1 MNAIERQAMRLRRK
15 TVGRDFRSI
24 CPPAKRR
31 PKKLLRQ
38 PTFFLEQIQHKQQ
51 WRAGQ
56 RHWLSSSL
64 SSTILLPKVSLICVL
79 TTTSKFLTNA
89 CVDFDPEEEPPQDDS
104 DDNVSDDD
112 NAAAA
117 REHYVDVGK
126 SKLRKRDVVPLGP
139 RYEGAQISR
148 DAATGED
155 EDEDDPFSKG
165 FDEEESED
173 DVEDAAE
180 LSASEGED
188 EDISDE
194 DEDMQ
199 DGDESPAT
207 DMSDEDDEE
216 DDDDDDDD
224 DDDEEEA
231 EDKSELRKMMAEEQ
245 KTVAASL
252 SQAAKQDAE
261 KGRAVKTQRTTFD
274 SLLNAR
280 IKLQKALIGTNT
292 LTGVIS
298 DSAAATSAED
308 TQDAFLA
315 AETAAF
321 TLWSTLNS
329 LRKTLESSRTGHKR
343 KHAAYTLDTP
353 TEDLWNHMRSQE
365 LSAAPTR
372 ASILEKWN
380 QKARGASAITPKN
393 KLNNS
398 SANQSIVDVL
408 QEQLHGDRLTK
419 RARTPRS
426 CAPLQL
432 AAPATSEP
440 ASIYDDADFYG
451 LLLQSLL
458 EQRSADSIAASASS
472 SVSLSLPTGFQMR
485 REAKTKKNIDTKAS
499 KGRKMRYTVHEKLQ
513 NFMAVEDRST
523 WAERA
528 ADELFGSLFGA
539 RMGLAE
545 DDEDEQRD
553 EQEDEGEE
561 AGLMMFRS

>member
-1 MNAIERQAMRLRRK
+1 M
-15 TVGRDFRSI
+15 
-24 CPPAKRR
+24 
-31 PKKLLRQ
+31 
-38 PTFFLEQIQHKQQ
+38 
-51 WRAGQ
+51 
-56 RHWLSSSL
+56 
-64 SSTILLPKVSLICVL
+64 
-79 TTTSKFLTNA
+79 
-89 CVDFDPEEEPPQDDS
+89 
-104 DDNVSDDD
+104 
-112 NAAAA
+112 
-117 REHYVDVGK
+117 
-126 SKLRKRDVVPLGP
+126 PLGP

-173 DVEDAAE
+173 DAEDVAE

-188 EDISDE
+188 EDVSDE

-207 DMSDEDDEE
+207 DMSDEDDEDDEEEDE
-216 DDDDDDDD
+216 DD
-224 DDDEEEA
+224 EEA
-231 EDKSELRKMMAEEQ
+231 EDKTELRKMMAEEQ

-274 SLLNAR
+274 SLLNSR

-298 DSAAATSAED
+298 DSAASAED

-315 AETAAF
+315 AENAAF

-329 LRKTLESSRTGHKR
+329 LRETLESSRTGHKR
-343 KHAAYTLDTP
+343 KHATYTLDTP

-372 ASILEKWN
+372 ATILEKWN

-432 AAPATSEP
+432 AAHATSEP
-440 ASIYDDADFYG
+440 SAIYDDADFYG

-513 NFMAVEDRST
+513 NFMAPEERGT

-539 RMGLAE
+539 RMGLV
-545 DDEDEQRD
+545 EDEEEER
-553 EQEDEGEE
+553 EEVEDEGEE

>member
-1 MNAIERQAMRLRRK
+1 
-15 TVGRDFRSI
+15 
-24 CPPAKRR
+24 
-31 PKKLLRQ
+31 
-38 PTFFLEQIQHKQQ
+38 
-51 WRAGQ
+51 
-56 RHWLSSSL
+56 
-64 SSTILLPKVSLICVL
+64 
-79 TTTSKFLTNA
+79 
-89 CVDFDPEEEPPQDDS
+89 
-104 DDNVSDDD
+104 
-112 NAAAA
+112 
-117 REHYVDVGK
+117 
-126 SKLRKRDVVPLGP
+126 VPLGP
-139 RYEGAQISR
+139 RYDGAQISR

-173 DVEDAAE
+173 DVEDTAE
-180 LSASEGED
+180 VSASEGEE

-207 DMSDEDDEE
+207 DMSDEDDE
-216 DDDDDDDD
+216 DD
-224 DDDEEEA
+224 DDDEQQV
-231 EDKSELRKMMAEEQ
+231 EDKTELRKMMAEEQ

-252 SQAAKQDAE
+252 SQAAKADAE

-274 SLLNAR
+274 SLLNTR

-298 DSAAATSAED
+298 ESAPTED

-329 LRKTLESSRTGHKR
+329 LRETLESSRTGHKR
-343 KHAAYTLDTP
+343 KHATYTLDTP
-353 TEDLWNHMRSQE
+353 TADLWTHMCSQE
-365 LSAAPTR
+365 LSASSTR
-372 ASILEKWN
+372 VSILEKWN

-398 SANQSIVDVL
+398 ASASQSIVDVL

-432 AAPATSEP
+432 AAPASSDHS
-440 ASIYDDADFYG
+440 AIYDDADFYG

-458 EQRSADSIAASASS
+458 EQRSADSIAASSS
-472 SVSLSLPTGFQMR
+472 ISLSLPTGFQMR
-485 REAKTKKNIDTKAS
+485 REAKTKKVIDTKAS

-513 NFMAVEDRST
+513 NFTAPEDRGN
-523 WAERA
+523 WGERA

-539 RMGLAE
+539 RMGLGE
-545 DDEDEQRD
+545 EDEV
-553 EQEDEGEE
+553 EGEVEEEGEEEE

>member
-1 MNAIERQAMRLRRK
+1 MARRTK
-15 TVGRDFRSI
+15 TLAEQLAELDN
-24 CPPAKRR
+24 PA
-31 PKKLLRQ
+31 PK
-38 PTFFLEQIQHKQQ
+38 
-51 WRAGQ
+51 
-56 RHWLSSSL
+56 
-64 SSTILLPKVSLICVL
+64 
-79 TTTSKFLTNA
+79 
-89 CVDFDPEEEPPQDDS
+89 DFDPEEEPPQDDS
-104 DDNVSDDD
+104 DDDVSDND

-139 RYEGAQISR
+139 RYEGARISR
-148 DAATGED
+148 DAAIGED

-165 FDEEESED
+165 FDEEDSEDED
-173 DVEDAAE
+173 DVDDAAE
-180 LSASEGED
+180 LSASEGE
-188 EDISDE
+188 EDDVSDE

-216 DDDDDDDD
+216 E
-224 DDDEEEA
+224 DDEDDEA

-261 KGRAVKTQRTTFD
+261 KGRAVKTQRATFD
-274 SLLNAR
+274 SLLNTR

-298 DSAAATSAED
+298 DSTPTED
-308 TQDAFLA
+308 TEDAFRA

-329 LRKTLESSRTGHKR
+329 LRETLESNRTGNKR
-343 KHAAYTLDTP
+343 KHAEYTLDTP
-353 TEDLWNHMRSQE
+353 TEDLWSHMRSQE
-365 LSAAPTR
+365 SSATTPRT
-372 ASILEKWN
+372 SILEKWN

-393 KLNNS
+393 KLTTS
-398 SANQSIVDVL
+398 STSQSIVDVL

-432 AAPATSEP
+432 AAASEE
-440 ASIYDDADFYG
+440 AGSIYDDADFYG

-472 SVSLSLPTGFQMR
+472 TISINSGFQMR
-485 REAKTKKNIDTKAS
+485 REAKTKKNVDTKAS
-499 KGRKMRYTVHEKLQ
+499 KGRKMRYTVQEKLQ
-513 NFMAVEDRST
+513 NFMAPEDRCT

-539 RMGLAE
+539 RMGLGE
-545 DDEDEQRD
+545 DEDVD
-553 EQEDEGEE
+553 EQEQEESGDEE

>member
-1 MNAIERQAMRLRRK
+1 M
-15 TVGRDFRSI
+15 
-24 CPPAKRR
+24 
-31 PKKLLRQ
+31 
-38 PTFFLEQIQHKQQ
+38 
-51 WRAGQ
+51 
-56 RHWLSSSL
+56 
-64 SSTILLPKVSLICVL
+64 
-79 TTTSKFLTNA
+79 
-89 CVDFDPEEEPPQDDS
+89 
-104 DDNVSDDD
+104 
-112 NAAAA
+112 
-117 REHYVDVGK
+117 
-126 SKLRKRDVVPLGP
+126 PLGP
-139 RYEGAQISR
+139 RYEGARISR

-173 DVEDAAE
+173 DVEDVAE
-180 LSASEGED
+180 LSGSEGED
-188 EDISDE
+188 EDVSDE

-207 DMSDEDDEE
+207 DMSDEDDE
-216 DDDDDDDD
+216 DDEEE
-224 DDDEEEA
+224 DDDEEV
-231 EDKSELRKMMAEEQ
+231 EDKTELRKMMAEEQ

-274 SLLNAR
+274 SLLNSR

-298 DSAAATSAED
+298 DSTAPAED

-329 LRKTLESSRTGHKR
+329 LRETLESSRTGHKR
-343 KHAAYTLDTP
+343 KHATYTLDTP

-372 ASILEKWN
+372 ATILEKWN

-432 AAPATSEP
+432 ASASTTSEP
-440 ASIYDDADFYG
+440 SAIYDDADFYG

-513 NFMAVEDRST
+513 NFMAPEDRAT

-528 ADELFGSLFGA
+528 ADELFGSLFGQ
-539 RMGLAE
+539 RMGLGE
-545 DDEDEQRD
+545 DEDER
-553 EQEDEGEE
+553 EEEVEDEGEE

>member
-1 MNAIERQAMRLRRK
+1 MARRTK
-15 TVGRDFRSI
+15 TLAEQLAELDN
-24 CPPAKRR
+24 PA
-31 PKKLLRQ
+31 PK
-38 PTFFLEQIQHKQQ
+38 
-51 WRAGQ
+51 
-56 RHWLSSSL
+56 
-64 SSTILLPKVSLICVL
+64 
-79 TTTSKFLTNA
+79 
-89 CVDFDPEEEPPQDDS
+89 DFDPEEEPPQDDS
-104 DDNVSDDD
+104 DDDVSDND

-139 RYEGAQISR
+139 RYEGARISR
-148 DAATGED
+148 DAAIGED

-165 FDEEESED
+165 FDEEDSEEED
-173 DVEDAAE
+173 DIDDAAE
-180 LSASEGED
+180 LSASEEGGD
-188 EDISDE
+188 DVSDE
-194 DEDMQ
+194 DEDMH

-216 DDDDDDDD
+216 E
-224 DDDEEEA
+224 DDEDDEA

-261 KGRAVKTQRTTFD
+261 KGRAVKTQRATFD
-274 SLLNAR
+274 SLLNTR

-298 DSAAATSAED
+298 DSTPTGD
-308 TQDAFLA
+308 TEDAFRA

-329 LRKTLESSRTGHKR
+329 LRETLESNRTGSKR
-343 KHAAYTLDTP
+343 KHVEYTLDTP
-353 TEDLWNHMRSQE
+353 TEDLWSHMRSQE
-365 LSAAPTR
+365 ASVNSTR
-372 ASILEKWN
+372 VSILEKWN

-432 AAPATSEP
+432 AAASTTPASETP
-440 ASIYDDADFYG
+440 AQSIYDDADFYG

-472 SVSLSLPTGFQMR
+472 TISINSGFQMR
-485 REAKTKKNIDTKAS
+485 REAKTKKNVDTKAS
-499 KGRKMRYTVHEKLQ
+499 KGRKMRYTVQEKLQ
-513 NFMAVEDRST
+513 NFMAPEDRGT

-539 RMGLAE
+539 RMGLGE
-545 DDEDEQRD
+545 DEDEQ
-553 EQEDEGEE
+553 EQEEENEDEE

>member
-1 MNAIERQAMRLRRK
+1 MARK
-15 TVGRDFRSI
+15 TKTLAEQLAELDN
-24 CPPAKRR
+24 PA
-31 PKKLLRQ
+31 PK
-38 PTFFLEQIQHKQQ
+38 
-51 WRAGQ
+51 
-56 RHWLSSSL
+56 
-64 SSTILLPKVSLICVL
+64 
-79 TTTSKFLTNA
+79 
-89 CVDFDPEEEPPQDDS
+89 DFDPEEEAPQDDS
-104 DDNVSDDD
+104 DDDISDND

-139 RYEGAQISR
+139 RYEGSQISR

-173 DVEDAAE
+173 DNDGAEDI
-180 LSASEGED
+180 SASEGEE
-188 EDISDE
+188 EDVSNE
-194 DEDMQ
+194 DEDME
-199 DGDESPAT
+199 DDDESPAT
-207 DMSDEDDEE
+207 DMSDEDDSE
-216 DDDDDDDD
+216 
-224 DDDEEEA
+224 DDEEDENA
-231 EDKSELRKMMAEEQ
+231 EDKTELRKMMAEEQ

-261 KGRAVKTQRTTFD
+261 KGRAVKSQRTTFD
-274 SLLNAR
+274 SLLNTR

-292 LTGVIS
+292 LTGVIAS
-298 DSAAATSAED
+298 STPTED

-321 TLWSTLNS
+321 ALWSTLNS
-329 LRKTLESSRTGHKR
+329 LRETLESSRTGHKR
-343 KHAAYTLDTP
+343 KHAEYTIDTP
-353 TEDLWNHMRSQE
+353 TEDLWSHMRTQE
-365 LSAAPTR
+365 HSAQPSR
-372 ASILEKWN
+372 VSILEKWN
-380 QKARGASAITPKN
+380 AKARGASAITPKN

-398 SANQSIVDVL
+398 SSSNQSIVDVL
-408 QEQLHGDRLTK
+408 QEQLHGDRLIK

-432 AAPATSEP
+432 ASAATPDSGP
-440 ASIYDDADFYG
+440 SHIYDDADFYG

-472 SVSLSLPTGFQMR
+472 TISINAGFQMR
-485 REAKTKKNIDTKAS
+485 REAKTKKNVDTKAS
-499 KGRKMRYTVHEKLQ
+499 KGRKMRYTVQEKLQ
-513 NFMAVEDRST
+513 NFMAPEDRNV

-539 RMGLAE
+539 RLGLGE
-545 DDEDEQRD
+545 DEDEERQEEDAGD
-553 EQEDEGEE
+553 EEEAE

>member
-1 MNAIERQAMRLRRK
+1 M
-15 TVGRDFRSI
+15 
-24 CPPAKRR
+24 
-31 PKKLLRQ
+31 
-38 PTFFLEQIQHKQQ
+38 
-51 WRAGQ
+51 
-56 RHWLSSSL
+56 
-64 SSTILLPKVSLICVL
+64 
-79 TTTSKFLTNA
+79 
-89 CVDFDPEEEPPQDDS
+89 
-104 DDNVSDDD
+104 
-112 NAAAA
+112 
-117 REHYVDVGK
+117 
-126 SKLRKRDVVPLGP
+126 PLGP

-173 DVEDAAE
+173 DAEDVAE

-188 EDISDE
+188 EDVSDE

-207 DMSDEDDEE
+207 DMSDEDDEDDEEEDE
-216 DDDDDDDD
+216 DD
-224 DDDEEEA
+224 EEA
-231 EDKSELRKMMAEEQ
+231 EDKTELRKMMAEEQ

-274 SLLNAR
+274 SLLNSR

-298 DSAAATSAED
+298 DSAASAED

-329 LRKTLESSRTGHKR
+329 LRETLESSRTGHKR

-372 ASILEKWN
+372 ATILEKWN

-432 AAPATSEP
+432 AAPTTSEP
-440 ASIYDDADFYG
+440 SAIYDDADFYG

-513 NFMAVEDRST
+513 NFMAPEERGT

-539 RMGLAE
+539 RMGLGE
-545 DDEDEQRD
+545 DDEEER
-553 EQEDEGEE
+553 EEVEDEGEE